1 MAGRFMDKETLEAEA
16 ERLQLDLTG
25 LKWPQKQKAVLDAQ
39 RLEKEGKPITNGLQ
53 ENLSKADT
61 DGDAHLPK
69 TAKEQVD
76 AIVGFELDRISD
88 KVAED
93 LKKNISILQGSEISD
108 VIFQYGMDPDV
119 KEQRLKELKLDAEKG
134 TTPQDPVHVHV
145 DVPYDPMDRMR
156 GKSVMICPEMAPT
169 PNQLF
174 GYEEELDEEIVVE
187 EVRHDVDSAYRA
199 GMDLVTGTYTVKERT
214 GRKVKAHTALPKQGC
229 GIFFRPDTDRVPV
242 VVSQGRRGYLWTH
255 HRLPNIKQLL
265 IESGYYE
272 DYRHRFKDEPY
283 VWHASGKILCCDIQ
297 LAEAV
302 LRDIERKHAET
313 RVIRDQNA
321 EFIRKTMGS

>member
-39 RLEKEGKPITNGLQ
+39 RLEKEGKPITNVLQ
-53 ENLSKADT
+53 ENLSNADT

-69 TAKEQVD
+69 TAKELNESEVKRFIENLNSD
-76 AIVGFELDRISD
+76 TVSEFELDRIAD
-88 KVAED
+88 KAEEHYRQMAEEKY
-93 LKKNISILQGSEISD
+93 LKQKKQ
-108 VIFQYGMDPDV
+108 
-119 KEQRLKELKLDAEKG
+119 
-134 TTPQDPVHVHV
+134 QDPVHVHV

-156 GKSVMICPEMAPT
+156 GKQVMICPEMAPT

-174 GYEEELDEEIVVE
+174 GYEEELDEEIIVE
-187 EVRHDVDSAYRA
+187 EVKHDVDSAYRA
-199 GMDLVTGTYTVKERT
+199 GMDLVTGTYTVKEKT
-214 GRKVKAHTALPKQGC
+214 GKKVKAHTALPKQGC
-229 GIFFRPDTDRVPV
+229 GIYFRPDVDRVPV

-272 DYRHRFKDEPY
+272 DYRNRFKDEPY